1 MGKGAL
7 ALSFDGGNW
16 LCINSSFRPL
26 PYEQKKSADNI
37 NSRLQLVMRS
47 GKVALGYK
55 QTLKN
60 LRSGKAKLVILA
72 SNTPPLRKSEV
83 EYYSML
89 AKTGVHHFT
98 GTNNDLGTACG
109 KYFRVSCMCILDA
122 GDSDILRSM
131 PSEN

>member
-1 MGKGAL
+1 MVA
-7 ALSFDGGNW
+7 S
-16 LCINSSFRPL
+16 
-26 PYEQKKSADNI
+26 KKSKKSSDNI

-60 LRSGKAKLVILA
+60 LRSGKAKLVIMA

-89 AKTGVHHFT
+89 AKTGVHHFS

>member
-1 MGKGAL
+1 M
-7 ALSFDGGNW
+7 
-16 LCINSSFRPL
+16 
-26 PYEQKKSADNI
+26 ENI

-55 QTLKN
+55 QTLKA
-60 LRSGKAKLVILA
+60 LRSNKGMSTRYVLCHFVHGCGMLTSVWLMFCEISAKLVLIA
-72 SNTPPLRKSEV
+72 NNTQPLRKSEV

-89 AKTGVHHFT
+89 AKTGVHHFA
-98 GTNNDLGTACG
+98 GNNNDLGTACG
-109 KYFRVSCMCILDA
+109 KFFRVSVMCILDA

>member
-1 MGKGAL
+1 MVA
-7 ALSFDGGNW
+7 S
-16 LCINSSFRPL
+16 
-26 PYEQKKSADNI
+26 KKSKKSSDNI

-98 GTNNDLGTACG
+98 GTNKLLAT
-109 KYFRVSCMCILDA
+109 
-122 GDSDILRSM
+122 
-131 PSEN
+131 